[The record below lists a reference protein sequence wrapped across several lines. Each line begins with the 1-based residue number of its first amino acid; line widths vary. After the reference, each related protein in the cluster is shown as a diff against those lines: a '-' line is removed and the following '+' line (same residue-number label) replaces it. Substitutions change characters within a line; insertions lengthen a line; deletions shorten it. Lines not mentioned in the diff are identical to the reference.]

1 MNSTILLLSIVCLI
15 SLSSTLFD
23 SADARIF
30 LTGEDGGDCK
40 SVGTWNSMSNT
51 CTLTKDVTDFIFIGS
66 LQGGFTLDGNY
77 HTLKIEE
84 CLVTEDAISRMYW
97 YGTAL
102 TIYTKDVTVKNLT
115 IKGTENPNCTND
127 AEWDKSHGIISGL
140 NTILYDNV
148 IEGHDIGIMITD
160 NDAQLIRDNIIR
172 FNEKGIS
179 FRDGTFDTEIVDNTV
194 YSNGIDVVIHS
205 QNYDYVDVMNN
216 DSQSNSQVIT
226 KPVIEKISPQSSTK
240 SFDDIPF
247 GIISGEPK
255 NIQDK
260 QTNKIIEQSI
270 SDNSKQS
277 SLDTP
282 WNTMLVLLVL
292 SILGVGL
299 FWVLILIYDLRLGGK
314 IFLGLVIIWTF
325 FWILILIGNIIGEN
339 DSWALGIVVYV
350 FVGLPTTIGLWWLW
364 VRISSRKN
372 SKYTSEYIPTVTK
385 SIPTHITNTSPI
397 LPKQTKVKQTKVK
410 QTKVKQTK
418 VKPVPQNKPLEIL
431 KERLVKGE
439 ITIDE
444 FNNLKSELGL

>member
-1 MNSTILLLSIVCLI
+1 M
-15 SLSSTLFD
+15 SSTLFD

-194 YSNGIDVVIHS
+194 YSNDADIVIHS
-205 QNYDYVDVMNN
+205 KNYNYADIVTM
-216 DSQSNSQVIT
+216 
-226 KPVIEKISPQSSTK
+226 SSK
-240 SFDDIPF
+240 E
-247 GIISGEPK
+247 IISH
-255 NIQDK
+255 DK
-260 QTNKIIEQSI
+260 EE
-270 SDNSKQS
+270 S
-277 SLDTP
+277 SNVNMFYVT
-282 WNTMLVLLVL
+282 
-292 SILGVGL
+292 
-299 FWVLILIYDLRLGGK
+299 VLIIFAILFMIIFPALTGIVGALGS
-314 IFLGLVIIWTF
+314 VII
-325 FWILILIGNIIGEN
+325 LIIIV
-339 DSWALGIVVYV
+339 SWWYLYGSVM
-350 FVGLPTTIGLWWLW
+350 L
-364 VRISSRKN
+364 S
-372 SKYTSEYIPTVTK
+372 
-385 SIPTHITNTSPI
+385 
-397 LPKQTKVKQTKVK
+397 
-410 QTKVKQTK
+410 
-418 VKPVPQNKPLEIL
+418 
-431 KERLVKGE
+431 
-439 ITIDE
+439 
-444 FNNLKSELGL
+444 

>member
-1 MNSTILLLSIVCLI
+1 MNSILLLSIVCLI

-66 LQGGFTLDGNY
+66 LHGGFTLDGNY

-179 FRDGTFDTEIVDNTV
+179 FRDGTFDTEIVDNIV
-194 YSNGIDVVIHS
+194 YSNDADIVIHNK
-205 QNYDYVDVMNN
+205 NYNYADIVTMSSKEIISHDKEESSDVNMFHVAVLIIFAILFMILLPFILGFMGLVLGG
-216 DSQSNSQVIT
+216 VIT
-226 KPVIEKISPQSSTK
+226 VII
-240 SFDDIPF
+240 
-247 GIISGEPK
+247 IISWWYLYG
-255 NIQDK
+255 
-260 QTNKIIEQSI
+260 SV
-270 SDNSKQS
+270 
-277 SLDTP
+277 
-282 WNTMLVLLVL
+282 ML
-292 SILGVGL
+292 S
-299 FWVLILIYDLRLGGK
+299 
-314 IFLGLVIIWTF
+314 
-325 FWILILIGNIIGEN
+325 
-339 DSWALGIVVYV
+339 
-350 FVGLPTTIGLWWLW
+350 
-364 VRISSRKN
+364 
-372 SKYTSEYIPTVTK
+372 
-385 SIPTHITNTSPI
+385 
-397 LPKQTKVKQTKVK
+397 
-410 QTKVKQTK
+410 
-418 VKPVPQNKPLEIL
+418 
-431 KERLVKGE
+431 
-439 ITIDE
+439 
-444 FNNLKSELGL
+444 